1 MVEIAIPHLPR
12 HTGYTFMEFS
22 RRHGD
27 YAQAGVAAVVTLD
40 EEGVCQ
46 DVRLVY
52 LNAGEKPMVARQA
65 AEMMVGEKPDK
76 ELIAAAAQFASE
88 KEIDPTADI
97 HDSAE
102 FKRHLAFVLG
112 KRTIERAVS
121 RAKAEISL

>member
-1 MVEIAIPHLPR
+1 
-12 HTGYTFMEFS
+12 MEQA

-40 EEGVCQ
+40 VDGVCQ

-52 LNAGEKPMVARQA
+52 LNAGDKPMVARQA
-65 AEMMVGEKPDK
+65 AAQMLGEKPTEDLL
-76 ELIAAAAQFASE
+76 EEAAHIASQQ
-88 KEIDPTADI
+88 EIDPTADI

-112 KRTIERAVS
+112 KRTLERAVS
-121 RAKAEISL
+121 RARADISQ